1 MLVIARDVR
10 FGGRCRRR
18 VRIAFAFALSV
29 VALLALGGVAQA
41 VAPKLVLYGHFAAS
55 GVSNPNGIAVDQE
68 NGDLYASGFAYYFA
82 GGSIGKFD
90 GSGSVVAPSPF
101 GEGSEMDTG
110 TAVNPVNGHVYVLE
124 NAFSFE
130 TFTFEQKVVVYDPAD
145 GERLSSFAVP
155 GPSGFGIASL
165 MTVQIASDAAGHV
178 YVPIVPLNE
187 VQEYSESGTLLGTF
201 SGSGAEALNEPS
213 GVAVDSSGDVW
224 VADRGNERIEEFS
237 STGAFVREIKDA
249 PGVRALAL
257 DGSGDVLA
265 SMYNSAQSCGELR
278 PPCDH
283 VVEYSPTGALLAD
296 VGAGDIG
303 HSEFEENGK
312 VSNDVAVNDTSG
324 QVYVTDMARGLV
336 WVFVPPS
343 APVIQSE
350 VALQVTN
357 STVSLGARVN
367 PGGIDA
373 SYRFEYGT
381 STAYGQSAPF
391 PEGDAGTGFTP
402 RTVWASAFGLQ
413 PGTTYHYRVVVNNEL
428 GTVYGMDQT
437 FTTQS
442 ARAACP
448 NESSRV
454 GFSAGLPD
462 CRAYE
467 LVTPPNKA
475 SAQPA
480 ALFGNEPELNIDHAT
495 SDGNGLSYYALD
507 VLPVSGPSS
516 AGEQYL
522 ATRGPEGWSSE
533 NVVPP
538 LNYYGPFC
546 PPNGASAEAFSSD
559 LSHAIV
565 MYGGNQ
571 VAGEGRGEGGEALGG
586 GCEGQTELVS
596 GEPKDVENLFVRDNV
611 GRSYQLVDVVPDG
624 VTPGNAYFEGASADL
639 SRVIFADRARL
650 VGDAPANTRNLY
662 EWSGGGVV
670 RLATRLPDGSP
681 VAGSLAAGWV
691 GRPRVISAD
700 GTRFFF
706 TANGGLYARI
716 DGSSTVQLDA
726 SQAGGG
732 GGGGRFQD
740 ASVDGSQVFFTDDA
754 SAGLTSDTV
763 AGSGANLYR
772 YDLTTGELSDLT
784 PGGAAGVLGVA
795 GVSGDG
801 SYVYFAADSA
811 LPGASGPGGSNPV
824 AGQANLYV
832 WHAGTVTF
840 IHTDEGTEFAITCVW
855 EAGRRCGR
863 VSTSGRFFAFESLD
877 SLTGYDNSDAST
889 GFHDPEV
896 YLYDASEGS
905 LVCASCNPS
914 GEAPAGGAEIKLRDG
929 EAPRNLSDSGRLVF
943 ETRDALLPSD
953 TNGQLDVYE
962 FEDGQLSLISTGT
975 SAQETNFVDA
985 SPSGDDIFLR
995 EYQKL
1000 VPQDKQEEAI
1010 SLYDARVDGGFPTL
1024 ASPPACTTAE
1034 SCRSAPVPQPSI
1046 FGAAPSA
1053 TFSGVGNLAPA
1064 KAKAKPRRKKPR
1076 KRNVCRRIRNKHK
1089 RARCLARRRKH
1100 RKAKSH
1106 KGGK

>member
-1 MLVIARDVR
+1 MLVIARGVR

-41 VAPKLVLYGHFAAS
+41 AAPKLILYGHFAAS
-55 GVSNPNGIAVDQE
+55 GVSNPNGIAVDQASR
-68 NGDLYASGFAYYFA
+68 NLFVSGFESLFG

-101 GEGSEMDTG
+101 GEGSAMDTG
-110 TAVNPVNGHVYVLE
+110 AAVNPVNGHVYVLE
-124 NAFSFE
+124 SALNFE

-145 GERLSSFAVP
+145 GERLSSFTVP
-155 GPSGFGIASL
+155 GPSGFGVASL
-165 MTVQIASDAAGHV
+165 MVVQIASDAAGHV

-265 SMYNSAQSCGELR
+265 SMYNSAQSCGELSS
-278 PPCDH
+278 PCDH

-303 HSEFEENGK
+303 HSSYEEFAKAANG
-312 VSNDVAVNDTSG
+312 VAVDDTSG
-324 QVYVTDMARGLV
+324 DVYVTDMAHGLV
-336 WVFVPPS
+336 WVFSPPS
-343 APVIQSE
+343 APVIESE
-350 VALQVTN
+350 VALQVTS
-357 STVSLGARVN
+357 STASLGARVN

-381 STAYGQSAPF
+381 STAYGQSVPF

-413 PGTTYHYRVVVNNEL
+413 PGETYHYRVVVSSEL
-428 GTVYGMDQT
+428 GTVYGVDQT
-437 FTTQS
+437 FTTQP
-442 ARAACP
+442 AHAACP

-475 SAQPA
+475 SAQPDPRAEGQAHLANNHA
-480 ALFGNEPELNIDHAT
+480 AA
-495 SDGNGLSYYALD
+495 DGNGLSYFAID
-507 VLPVSGPSS
+507 VLPVSGRPSG
-516 AGEQYL
+516 GERYL
-522 ATRGPEGWSSE
+522 ATRGPGGWSSE

-538 LNYYGPFC
+538 LTYYGPFC
-546 PPNGASAEAFSSD
+546 PVIGATAEAFSYD
-559 LSHAIV
+559 LSHAVV

-571 VAGEGRGEGGEALGG
+571 VAGEGTGEGSGEAFGG

-596 GEPKDVENLFVRDNV
+596 GEPKDVENLFVRDNA
-611 GRSYQLVDVVPDG
+611 GRDYRLVDVVPDG
-624 VTPGNAYFEGASADL
+624 VTPDNAYFEGASADL
-639 SRVIFADRARL
+639 SRVIFTDRARL

-662 EWSGGGVV
+662 EWSGGVV
-670 RLATRLPDGSP
+670 RLATRLPGGSP
-681 VAGSLAAGWV
+681 VAGSLAAPWSS
-691 GRPRVISAD
+691 RPRVISAD

-706 TANGGLYARI
+706 TANGNLYARI

-740 ASVDGSQVFFTDDA
+740 ASVDGSQVFFTGDA
-754 SAGLTSDTV
+754 SAGLTSDTP

-772 YDLTTGELSDLT
+772 YDLQTGELSDLT

-801 SYVYFAADSA
+801 SYVYFAADGA
-811 LPGASGPGGSNPV
+811 LPGASGPGGSSPV

-840 IHTDEGTEFAITCVW
+840 IGTVEGTAFDITCVW
-855 EAGRRCGR
+855 EAGGRCGR
-863 VSTSGRFFAFESLD
+863 VSASGRFFAFESTD
-877 SLTGYDNSDAST
+877 SLTGYDNTDANT
-889 GFHDPEV
+889 GQPDPEV

-914 GEAPAGGAEIKLRDG
+914 GEAPVGGAEIKLRDG

-943 ETRDALLPSD
+943 ETPDALLPSD
-953 TNGQLDVYE
+953 SNGQLDVYE

-985 SPSGDDIFLR
+985 SASGDDIFLR

-1010 SLYDARVDGGFPTL
+1010 SLYDARVDGGFPAL

-1034 SCRSAPVPQPSI
+1034 SCRSAPVPEPSI

-1053 TFSGVGNLAPA
+1053 TFSGVGNLTPA
-1064 KAKAKPRRKKPR
+1064 KAKVKLRRKKR
-1076 KRNVCRRIRNKHK
+1076 RNACRRIRNKHK